1 MLENQPFSIII
12 ILIVDFLL
20 HLIYPIYM
28 QDLPL
33 FLSDAITRNLIKYF
47 QNLTINP
54 EEELFIEIDDDKIL
68 SSIII
73 NSYIKKLAD
82 ELNLSIEEI
91 VNFAINTFTLEHR
104 NGLTELYKTSIF
116 AIQQYPD
123 LKEEEKNKLIKFI
136 INYFK
141 GVNYD

>member
-68 SSIII
+68 SSVII

-91 VNFAINTFTLEHR
+91 INFAINTFTLEHR

-116 AIQQYPD
+116 AIQEYPD

>member
-73 NSYIKKLAD
+73 NSYIKKLAN

-116 AIQQYPD
+116 AIQEYPD

>member
-1 MLENQPFSIII
+1 MVPRRNPRNLFRGGCQ
-12 ILIVDFLL
+12 
-20 HLIYPIYM
+20 LIYPINM

>member
-1 MLENQPFSIII
+1 MLGNQPFSIII

-68 SSIII
+68 SSVII

>member
-1 MLENQPFSIII
+1 
-12 ILIVDFLL
+12 
-20 HLIYPIYM
+20 M

-47 QNLTINP
+47 QNLAINP

-68 SSIII
+68 SSVII

-91 VNFAINTFTLEHR
+91 INFAINTFTLEHR

-116 AIQQYPD
+116 AIQEYPG

>member
-1 MLENQPFSIII
+1 MLRNQPFSIII

-73 NSYIKKLAD
+73 NSYIKKLAN

>member
-1 MLENQPFSIII
+1 MLGNQPFSIII

-20 HLIYPIYM
+20 QLIYPIDM

-47 QNLTINP
+47 QNLAINP

-68 SSIII
+68 SSVII

-91 VNFAINTFTLEHR
+91 INFAINTFTLEHR

-116 AIQQYPD
+116 AIQEYPD

>member
-1 MLENQPFSIII
+1 MLGNQPFSIII

>member
-116 AIQQYPD
+116 AIQEYPD

>member
-47 QNLTINP
+47 QNLAINP

-68 SSIII
+68 SSVII

-91 VNFAINTFTLEHR
+91 INFAINTFTLEHR

-116 AIQQYPD
+116 AIQEYPD

>member
-73 NSYIKKLAD
+73 NSYIKKLAN

-116 AIQQYPD
+116 AIQEYPD
-123 LKEEEKNKLIKFI
+123 LKKEEKNKLIKFI